1 MTEPGQAPPAAELDG
16 LVAELDETATRLRA
30 GSLEPAE
37 AADLVERC
45 AQLAGRIGSELDRAA
60 RAAERDTPGDGQRQL
75 L

>member
-1 MTEPGQAPPAAELDG
+1 VTEARQAPAGAELDA

-60 RAAERDTPGDGQRQL
+60 RAAERDTPGAGQEQL